1 MKTFQTSW
9 TNGSL
14 SLSIPNKN
22 IDSVITS
29 RDLPTLGQPLELV
42 QKALEKPL
50 GCPPIKDAVRSTS
63 QVVLLVTDTMADKMG
78 PPHNIGPY
86 LLSQFNEAGV
96 PDKQITVVHAPGMHG
111 HGGAKQRFGHGWLHR
126 VKYVEHH
133 PHREED
139 LVVVGTTSMGIPV
152 WVNKVVEEADYVL
165 GVGGCAPSLFGWHGG
180 AGIILPGVAGRDTIR
195 HNHTYILMDRPIC
208 GWGPGNPQRED
219 VQNAGDLAGFKMKI
233 DFTANTVFAGYH
245 RVEWPMAVEYCQEHT
260 MTPIQPADIYIMGIG
275 ASPNIGCLYMS
286 IEMAEQATHGDGIT
300 ILVCSAHEQPD
311 LLEWSESRA
320 LQQTLDSTDAW
331 LENTGTTI
339 TSGDAHHLDTLA
351 RLRLMQLP
359 IPRLAQI
366 LSRREGEPR
375 STCMS
380 WSHRRAIERGRTM
393 IVTEMEEMQAYSYG
407 FAYATRCF
415 DDALNQA
422 MDIVGKD
429 ARIIVNVPLA
439 GAPLPPQN
447 RVKG

>member
-1 MKTFQTSW
+1 
-9 TNGSL
+9 
-14 SLSIPNKN
+14 
-22 IDSVITS
+22 
-29 RDLPTLGQPLELV
+29 
-42 QKALEKPL
+42 
-50 GCPPIKDAVRSTS
+50 
-63 QVVLLVTDTMADKMG
+63 
-78 PPHNIGPY
+78 
-86 LLSQFNEAGV
+86 
-96 PDKQITVVHAPGMHG
+96 
-111 HGGAKQRFGHGWLHR
+111 
-126 VKYVEHH
+126 
-133 PHREED
+133 
-139 LVVVGTTSMGIPV
+139 
-152 WVNKVVEEADYVL
+152 
-165 GVGGCAPSLFGWHGG
+165 
-180 AGIILPGVAGRDTIR
+180 
-195 HNHTYILMDRPIC
+195 
-208 GWGPGNPQRED
+208 
-219 VQNAGDLAGFKMKI
+219 
-233 DFTANTVFAGYH
+233 
-245 RVEWPMAVEYCQEHT
+245 
-260 MTPIQPADIYIMGIG
+260 
-275 ASPNIGCLYMS
+275 
-286 IEMAEQATHGDGIT
+286 MAEQATHGDGIT

-351 RLRLMQLP
+351 RLPLMQLP

-429 ARIIVNVPLA
+429 ARIIVNAPLA